1 MELKRVGPV
10 VPPIAS
16 ASVRSTPR
24 LTDISQVHLKLRK
37 VLGALV
43 LYGERSHTGLF
54 HYDMDAS
61 AGLPQLRLTPI
72 T

>member
-1 MELKRVGPV
+1 M
-10 VPPIAS
+10 
-16 ASVRSTPR
+16 RSTPR

-61 AGLPQLRLTPI
+61 AGLPKLRLTPI

>member
-1 MELKRVGPV
+1 M
-10 VPPIAS
+10 
-16 ASVRSTPR
+16 RSTPR
-24 LTDISQVHLKLRK
+24 LADISQVHLKLRK

-43 LYGERSHTGLF
+43 LYGERPHTGLF